1 MGLSRGWMDGTGRDQ
16 SDSLPMRTGEQEGPA
31 ENTDV
36 GCGPVRADQAG
47 GVRPRGREGLSGGK
61 VKATS
66 Q

>member
-1 MGLSRGWMDGTGRDQ
+1 MGLSRGWMDGRGRDQ

-47 GVRPRGREGLSGGK
+47 GVRARGREGLSGGK